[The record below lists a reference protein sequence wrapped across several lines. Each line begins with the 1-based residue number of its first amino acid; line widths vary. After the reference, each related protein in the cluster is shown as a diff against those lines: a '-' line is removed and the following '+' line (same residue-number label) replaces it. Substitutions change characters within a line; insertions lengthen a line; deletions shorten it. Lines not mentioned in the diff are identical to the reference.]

1 MAEDTFEPVD
11 MTEEAVL
18 APGEELTLKYSYKGW
33 NTGNDVAVGAEVY
46 VSEKD
51 GILADQK
58 TDIVTDEN
66 GEFTIS
72 FKEAGTYIVSA
83 RSYLNDGRLASNPY
97 CKVTVKEN
105 QTLPFTDVTP
115 EDWFY
120 DAVRYVYGNGIMTGI
135 QPTVFDPVAELSRAQ
150 FTVTLY
156 RMNGQPEVTNKNI
169 FADVSDGTWYT
180 DAVLWANSV
189 GIVNGY
195 RTGDFGPADSITRE
209 QMAVMMYRYAQFK
222 GCDVSESAE
231 FSKFTDAASVSG
243 YAKDAMAWAV
253 GAGILTGK
261 DGGTKLDPQ
270 GEASRAECA
279 VILKR
284 FLEKYAL

>member
-1 MAEDTFEPVD
+1 M
-11 MTEEAVL
+11 
-18 APGEELTLKYSYKGW
+18 
-33 NTGNDVAVGAEVY
+33 
-46 VSEKD
+46 
-51 GILADQK
+51 
-58 TDIVTDEN
+58 
-66 GEFTIS
+66 
-72 FKEAGTYIVSA
+72 
-83 RSYLNDGRLASNPY
+83 
-97 CKVTVKEN
+97 TVKEN

-209 QMAVMMYRYAQFK
+209 QMAVMMYRYAGYKGYDTEEKGELSQFQD
-222 GCDVSESAE
+222 GSEVSAFAE
-231 FSKFTDAASVSG
+231 E
-243 YAKDAMAWAV
+243 AMKWAV
-253 GAGILTGK
+253 GNHLISGK
-261 DGGTKLDPQ
+261 ENQTKIDPQ
-270 GEASRAECA
+270 GNTNRAECA
-279 VILKR
+279 AIIMR
-284 FLEKYAL
+284 FMKTFESGK